1 MLEENQFINE
11 ISAQTD
17 IPLNKDQLDALS
29 GIYQFLF
36 TGGACS
42 AFILKGYAGTGK
54 TTLMGCLIRWL
65 HSVNRKTVLLAPTGR
80 SAKVLSA
87 HSGYGASTI
96 HRRIYAVKSDDF
108 GKFSMHLIANKSER
122 TIFIVDEAS
131 MIGDASQQEGANGRS
146 LISDLVEYV
155 YSGERC
161 RLILIGDEAQLP
173 PVGMELSP
181 ALDKKAMAGIV
192 GGPVFQNTLRS
203 VVRQEDGSLVLEN
216 ATKIRNQISEGVTGD
231 LKIVVDPKRS
241 VEVIDSYDLEDRL
254 ASAFS
259 SERAVDS
266 IIICKSNKEAFQFN
280 SQIRA
285 QILDRE
291 TEIESG
297 DRLMIVKN
305 NYFWKIPGRRQN
317 FLANGDMIFVERMHT
332 VETFG
337 PFRFADCEVSLVDE
351 EVPPFHMIL
360 LLNAIDFQGPAIPA
374 RELFKLRE
382 EMIKSGIVDAA
393 DPQERF
399 FQNPYFN
406 AAQVKYAYAVT
417 CHKSQGG
424 QWANVFVLQGYLT
437 EEMINKS
444 YYRWLY
450 TAITRATEKLGLI
463 GFHAD
468 FIE

>member
-36 TGGACS
+36 TGGARS

-108 GKFSMHLIANKSER
+108 GKFSMQLIANKSER

-203 VVRQEDGSLVLEN
+203 V
-216 ATKIRNQISEGVTGD
+216 
-231 LKIVVDPKRS
+231 
-241 VEVIDSYDLEDRL
+241 
-254 ASAFS
+254 
-259 SERAVDS
+259 
-266 IIICKSNKEAFQFN
+266 
-280 SQIRA
+280 
-285 QILDRE
+285 
-291 TEIESG
+291 
-297 DRLMIVKN
+297 
-305 NYFWKIPGRRQN
+305 
-317 FLANGDMIFVERMHT
+317 
-332 VETFG
+332 
-337 PFRFADCEVSLVDE
+337 
-351 EVPPFHMIL
+351 
-360 LLNAIDFQGPAIPA
+360 
-374 RELFKLRE
+374 
-382 EMIKSGIVDAA
+382 
-393 DPQERF
+393 
-399 FQNPYFN
+399 
-406 AAQVKYAYAVT
+406 
-417 CHKSQGG
+417 
-424 QWANVFVLQGYLT
+424 
-437 EEMINKS
+437 
-444 YYRWLY
+444 
-450 TAITRATEKLGLI
+450 
-463 GFHAD
+463 
-468 FIE
+468 

>member
-1 MLEENQFINE
+1 
-11 ISAQTD
+11 
-17 IPLNKDQLDALS
+17 
-29 GIYQFLF
+29 
-36 TGGACS
+36 
-42 AFILKGYAGTGK
+42 
-54 TTLMGCLIRWL
+54 
-65 HSVNRKTVLLAPTGR
+65 
-80 SAKVLSA
+80 
-87 HSGYGASTI
+87 
-96 HRRIYAVKSDDF
+96 
-108 GKFSMHLIANKSER
+108 
-122 TIFIVDEAS
+122 
-131 MIGDASQQEGANGRS
+131 
-146 LISDLVEYV
+146 
-155 YSGERC
+155 
-161 RLILIGDEAQLP
+161 
-173 PVGMELSP
+173 
-181 ALDKKAMAGIV
+181 
-192 GGPVFQNTLRS
+192 
-203 VVRQEDGSLVLEN
+203 
-216 ATKIRNQISEGVTGD
+216 
-231 LKIVVDPKRS
+231 
-241 VEVIDSYDLEDRL
+241 
-254 ASAFS
+254 
-259 SERAVDS
+259 
-266 IIICKSNKEAFQFN
+266 
-280 SQIRA
+280 
-285 QILDRE
+285 
-291 TEIESG
+291 
-297 DRLMIVKN
+297 MIVKN

>member
-1 MLEENQFINE
+1 
-11 ISAQTD
+11 
-17 IPLNKDQLDALS
+17 
-29 GIYQFLF
+29 
-36 TGGACS
+36 
-42 AFILKGYAGTGK
+42 
-54 TTLMGCLIRWL
+54 MGCLIRWL

-108 GKFSMHLIANKSER
+108 GKFSMQLIANKSER

-266 IIICKSNKEAFQFN
+266 IIICKSNKEAFQ
-280 SQIRA
+280 
-285 QILDRE
+285 
-291 TEIESG
+291 
-297 DRLMIVKN
+297 
-305 NYFWKIPGRRQN
+305 
-317 FLANGDMIFVERMHT
+317 
-332 VETFG
+332 
-337 PFRFADCEVSLVDE
+337 
-351 EVPPFHMIL
+351 
-360 LLNAIDFQGPAIPA
+360 
-374 RELFKLRE
+374 
-382 EMIKSGIVDAA
+382 
-393 DPQERF
+393 
-399 FQNPYFN
+399 
-406 AAQVKYAYAVT
+406 
-417 CHKSQGG
+417 
-424 QWANVFVLQGYLT
+424 LQ
-437 EEMINKS
+437 
-444 YYRWLY
+444 
-450 TAITRATEKLGLI
+450 
-463 GFHAD
+463 
-468 FIE
+468 